1 MDRKTKASLPHNHL
15 MAARLSH
22 IETRGFPPP
31 SQDGFGF
38 IIDQHHGD
46 KRKSFG
52 FIIAKDIPNRTESI

>member
-1 MDRKTKASLPHNHL
+1 